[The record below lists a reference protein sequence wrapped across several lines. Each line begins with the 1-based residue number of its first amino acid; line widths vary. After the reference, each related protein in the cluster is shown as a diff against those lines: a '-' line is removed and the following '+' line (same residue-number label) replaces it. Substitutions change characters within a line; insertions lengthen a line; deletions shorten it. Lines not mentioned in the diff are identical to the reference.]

1 MYFIV
6 CALSSYVAPTYF
18 AGETFKNSCEN
29 VRQTPEKEN
38 LKFFETSLKEA
49 RQKAG
54 NIEGY
59 DFRTWLTPFITTH
72 KTESDAS
79 VKVALS

>member
-6 CALSSYVAPTYF
+6 CALSSCVVPTYF
-18 AGETFKNSCEN
+18 A

-38 LKFFETSLKEA
+38 SKFFETSSKEA